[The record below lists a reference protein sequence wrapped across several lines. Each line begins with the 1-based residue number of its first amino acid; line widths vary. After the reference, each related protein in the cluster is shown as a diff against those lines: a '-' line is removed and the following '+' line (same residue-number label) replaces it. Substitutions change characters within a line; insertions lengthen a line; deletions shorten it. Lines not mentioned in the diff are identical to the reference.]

1 MSHRHRLR
9 ALRMRGRTLIELMI
23 AITIGIVILGA
34 LIAVYL
40 ATSTSGRQA
49 TAVSRMNEDA
59 AIAFSL
65 INSQLRM
72 AGFSIPRKGVPPGG
86 AMVDG
91 VLISQPDRNFIG
103 AGIRACDHGFTS
115 STVSFSSLECATGT
129 TGGAA
134 FSVRFEAAEPA
145 GTDTFKFLLPANL
158 DCLSQP
164 VAGAA
169 ELTTGA
175 LGVSYPLVESR
186 FSVGTSASS
195 GTSDLSCAGNGNAFV
210 NQPIVQNVA
219 DMRLRFGIAAD
230 GASSKVEQYL
240 NTAAEVDALGGSADQ
255 NWSRVVTVRL
265 CLLMRSESASPAD
278 VGTSYIDCDGTTAT
292 ASDGFIRRSYIQT
305 VAVRNRGGFAAT
317 AP

>member
-1 MSHRHRLR
+1 MNPRHRHRSWL
-9 ALRMRGRTLIELMI
+9 MQGRTLLELMI

-40 ATSTSGRQA
+40 ATGTSGRQA

-59 AIAFSL
+59 AIAFSF

-86 AMVDG
+86 ATVAG
-91 VLISQPDRNFIG
+91 VLTSLPDRNFIG

-115 STVSFSSLECATGT
+115 STATFDALACS
-129 TGGAA
+129 TGSTGAA
-134 FSVRFEAAEPA
+134 AFAVRFESADPD
-145 GTDTFKFLLPANL
+145 GTDAFRFLLPANL
-158 DCLSQP
+158 DCLGQAVDAP
-164 VAGAA
+164 AA
-169 ELTTGA
+169 LTTGA

-186 FSVGTSASS
+186 FSVGPNASS
-195 GTSDLSCAGNGNAFV
+195 GTSDLSCAGNGNNFT
-210 NQPIVQNVA
+210 NQPMVQNVA

-230 GASSKVEQYL
+230 GTSSNVVQYL
-240 NTAAEVDALGGSADQ
+240 NTAAEVDALGGSTDQ

-265 CLLMRSESASPAD
+265 CLLMRSTSTSPAD
-278 VGTSYIDCDGTTAT
+278 VGTRYVDCDGAAVPAT
-292 ASDGFIRRSYIQT
+292 DGFMRRSYVQT
-305 VAVRNRGGFAAT
+305 VALRNRGGFAAT

>member
-1 MSHRHRLR
+1 
-9 ALRMRGRTLIELMI
+9 MRGRTLIELMI

-40 ATSTSGRQA
+40 ATGASGRQA

-59 AIAFSL
+59 AIAFSF

-91 VLISQPDRNFIG
+91 VLTAQPDRNFIG

-115 STVSFSSLECATGT
+115 STAPFDALACATGSI
-129 TGGAA
+129 GAA
-134 FSVRFEAAEPA
+134 TFAVRFEGADPA
-145 GTDTFKFLLPANL
+145 GSDAFKFLLPANL
-158 DCLSQP
+158 DCLGQA

-169 ELTTGA
+169 ELTNGA

-195 GTSDLSCAGNGNAFV
+195 GTSDLSCAGNGNSFD
-210 NQPIVQNVA
+210 NQPMVQNVA

-230 GASSKVEQYL
+230 GTSSNVVRYL
-240 NTAAEVDALGGSADQ
+240 NTAAEVDALGGSAGQ

-265 CLLMRSESASPAD
+265 CLLMRSASASPAD
-278 VGTSYIDCDGTTAT
+278 VGTRYIDCDGGTAT
-292 ASDGFIRRSYIQT
+292 AADGFMRRSYVQT
-305 VAVRNRGGFAAT
+305 VALRNRGGFAAT

>member
-1 MSHRHRLR
+1 MQ
-9 ALRMRGRTLIELMI
+9 GRTLLELMI

-40 ATSTSGRQA
+40 ATGTSGRQA

-59 AIAFSL
+59 AVAFSF
-65 INSQLRM
+65 ISSQLRM

-91 VLISQPDRNFIG
+91 VLTSQPDRNFIG

-115 STVSFSSLECATGT
+115 STAAFDALACATGS

-134 FSVRFEAAEPA
+134 FAVRFEGADPG
-145 GTDTFKFLLPANL
+145 GTDPFRFLLPANL
-158 DCLSQP
+158 DCLGQS
-164 VAGAA
+164 VEGAA

-175 LGVSYPLVESR
+175 LGDSYPLVESR
-186 FSVGTSASS
+186 FSVSTSASS
-195 GTSDLSCAGNGNAFV
+195 GTSDLSCAGNGNSFT
-210 NQPIVQNVA
+210 NQPMVQNVA

-240 NTAAEVDALGGSADQ
+240 DTAAGVDALGGNADQ
-255 NWSRVVTVRL
+255 NWSRVVTVRV
-265 CLLMRSESASPAD
+265 CLLMRSASASPAD
-278 VGTSYIDCDGTTAT
+278 VGTSYIGCDGTPAT
-292 ASDGFIRRSYIQT
+292 AGDGFIRRSYVQT

>member
-1 MSHRHRLR
+1 MNPRHRHRS
-9 ALRMRGRTLIELMI
+9 LRMRGRTLIELMI

-40 ATSTSGRQA
+40 ATGTSGRQA

-103 AGIRACDHGFTS
+103 AGLRACDHGFTS
-115 STVSFSSLECATGT
+115 STVAFNALACASGSTS
-129 TGGAA
+129 GAA
-134 FSVRFEAAEPA
+134 FAVRFEGADPA
-145 GTDTFKFLLPANL
+145 GTDGFRFLLPPNL
-158 DCLSQP
+158 DCLGQTVQSTEFTM
-164 VAGAA
+164 GS
-169 ELTTGA
+169 LN
-175 LGVSYPLVESR
+175 VSYPLVESR
-186 FSVGTSASS
+186 FSVATNASS
-195 GTSDLSCAGNGNAFV
+195 GTSDLSCAGIGNGFV
-210 NQPIVQNVA
+210 NQPMLQNVA

-240 NTAAEVDALGGSADQ
+240 NTAAAVDALGGSDDQ

-265 CLLMRSESASPAD
+265 CLLMRSALASPAD
-278 VGTSYIDCDGTTAT
+278 VGSSYINCDGATAT
-292 ASDGFIRRSYIQT
+292 ATAGFIRRSYVQT

-317 AP
+317 SP